1 MDTEKGK
8 FYKGT
13 LDDIEKKADE
23 LNIEYP
29 HIFSVG
35 EEVEVKGSR
44 FRIKAIG
51 THFMRLELLPRLIIA
66 FAPVVMMGTGALRK
80 EK

>member
-1 MDTEKGK
+1 MDTERGR
-8 FYKGT
+8 FYQGT
-13 LDDIEKKADE
+13 LGEIEKKADK
-23 LNIEYP
+23 LNIEHP

-51 THFMRLELLPRLIIA
+51 THFMRLELLP
-66 FAPVVMMGTGALRK
+66 K
-80 EK
+80 E

>member
-1 MDTEKGK
+1 MDTERGR

-13 LDDIEKKADE
+13 LDELEEKASE
-23 LNIEYP
+23 LNIENP
-29 HIFSVG
+29 HIFSIG

-51 THFMRLELLPRLIIA
+51 TQFMRLELLP
-66 FAPVVMMGTGALRK
+66 K
-80 EK
+80 K